1 MKCEI
6 FAGRDLGI
14 LEALING
21 FLTNKKAV
29 EIKQSVVRGT
39 FFYPYPYIIITI
51 FYEELPK

>member
-6 FAGRDLGI
+6 FAGRDLGT

-21 FLTNKKAV
+21 FLNNKKAV
-29 EIKQSVVRGT
+29 EIKQSVVPGS

-51 FYEELPK
+51 FYEEIAK

>member
-6 FAGRDLGI
+6 FAGRDWAI

-21 FLTNKKAV
+21 FIANKKV
-29 EIKQSVVRGT
+29 IEIKQSVVRGS
-39 FFYPYPYIIITI
+39 FFYPYPYLIITI